1 MGGSRRREKRS
12 GEEGR
17 GERRDARNVEVR
29 WAGEGVEGRGVRTGR
44 CKDIWTCDRGLHPGE
59 ITAAGERQSAGTSGW
74 SDTLGVV
81 GLFV

>member
-1 MGGSRRREKRS
+1 M
-12 GEEGR
+12 
-17 GERRDARNVEVR
+17 EVR

-59 ITAAGERQSAGTSGW
+59 ITAAGERLGAGMSGW

-81 GLFV
+81 GVFV